1 MFQQEEL
8 ILKAYEERQTYLK
21 FIRRPDI
28 CPRLRLYIAGVA
40 LFEDEYGQITALS
53 RKYKI
58 SRNFIYQLRN
68 QLLIGG
74 WVVFG
79 MSPKAS
85 KGSIEGVE
93 VAEQLELIR
102 EILSLRLEGKCP
114 IIGISLLLKRR
125 GLKSSSIG
133 YVSQVLKEIGS
144 SLSPVLEVDECINLA
159 VVFASDEVFSSNR
172 PLLITVDP
180 ISSAILRMELGADRK
195 SDSWEAHWNSLLA
208 AGFTPVLLTN
218 DEGTGMKSA
227 QGKVLKGIP
236 RQGDTYHGIAHRL
249 GDICRILEQKAW
261 ASAKEEYDN
270 ERKINSVVKE
280 DKVEK
285 RFALYEQATLKSE
298 RAIGLY
304 DDFKLYY
311 EYMIEQ
317 FQIFDEQG
325 SPRKVEISKE
335 NLEEGIAA
343 LQTLGHR
350 KANEELKTIQNLKDS
365 LFHFLGR
372 ANKVVQFLKRSCRN
386 ESQKK
391 ALKAVCRA
399 YQYQKNYR
407 KVKKQLAKSIIEKKK
422 QSG

>member
-144 SLSPVLEVDECINLA
+144 K
-159 VVFASDEVFSSNR
+159 F
-172 PLLITVDP
+172 
-180 ISSAILRMELGADRK
+180 
-195 SDSWEAHWNSLLA
+195 
-208 AGFTPVLLTN
+208 
-218 DEGTGMKSA
+218 
-227 QGKVLKGIP
+227 
-236 RQGDTYHGIAHRL
+236 
-249 GDICRILEQKAW
+249 
-261 ASAKEEYDN
+261 
-270 ERKINSVVKE
+270 
-280 DKVEK
+280 
-285 RFALYEQATLKSE
+285 
-298 RAIGLY
+298 
-304 DDFKLYY
+304 
-311 EYMIEQ
+311 
-317 FQIFDEQG
+317 
-325 SPRKVEISKE
+325 
-335 NLEEGIAA
+335 
-343 LQTLGHR
+343 
-350 KANEELKTIQNLKDS
+350 
-365 LFHFLGR
+365 
-372 ANKVVQFLKRSCRN
+372 
-386 ESQKK
+386 ES
-391 ALKAVCRA
+391 RT
-399 YQYQKNYR
+399 R
-407 KVKKQLAKSIIEKKK
+407 
-422 QSG
+422 GG